1 MKFSKSFIREVVEG
15 TNLVDL
21 ISEHGIV
28 LKQAGSNYKGLCP
41 FHTEKTPS
49 FNVNPLR
56 GFFHCFGCSASGDAI
71 KFLTQYNHLSF
82 SEAVEDLAN
91 RAGIPIESEQNVNIQ
106 SNKDQDIALRYLKDA
121 TSFYRNNLNSP
132 KGDLAKEYLK
142 NRTIS
147 EKMQEHF
154 QLGMSPDEWQ
164 GILTAMQHKKCS
176 LIDLIKTGLIKA
188 NQKSGKHYD
197 TFRGRL
203 MFPIRD
209 PRGRCVGFGARSI
222 KPEDQPKY
230 LNSPETPYYKKSQ
243 VLYGLY
249 EGLDRIRKTRGLIF
263 VEGYLDVI
271 RLHENGFENTVASC
285 GTALTQNHLKVIKR
299 YADTMILVFDG
310 DNAGKTAALKNT
322 MLLLPQ
328 ELDCYIVSLPDG
340 DDPDSFILKNGK
352 TSFSELLEQKV
363 SALDYLVLNTIKKYP
378 DSIQGKIKGLEEL
391 FPALNNIKDLKR
403 RQLSLMAISER
414 IKISPEILVQEF
426 KRTTNK
432 NLLNIEKNAN
442 ITSLSNHSKNSLDE
456 QWLLQ
461 SLLRKEELWP
471 LVRGY
476 LNPEEFQI
484 AEFQKIYTKLLQ
496 LSDIELKSFDL
507 LKLEKKDP
515 ELFKSLMVILT
526 EEIPTHDFGLSLK
539 RLKERNLENNFQQWL
554 LSCKNNED
562 RARVGLKRRKEE
574 EKIKQIKHIFDN
586 TLTP

>member
-1 MKFSKSFIREVVEG
+1 MKFTKDFIREVVEA

-21 ISEHGIV
+21 ISEHGII
-28 LKQAGSNYKGLCP
+28 LKPAGSNYKGLCP
-41 FHTEKTPS
+41 FHLEKTPS

-82 SEAVEDLAN
+82 GEALEELAN
-91 RAGIPIESEQNVNIQ
+91 RAGIPIESEQRANIKT
-106 SNKDQDIALRYLKDA
+106 NKDQDIALWYLKDA

-132 KGDLAKEYLK
+132 KGNEAKAYLK
-142 NRTIS
+142 KRIIS

-164 GILTAMQHKKCS
+164 GILTVMQHKKATVK
-176 LIDLIKTGLIKA
+176 DLMKTGLIKA
-188 NQKSGKHYD
+188 SQKSGKHYD
-197 TFRGRL
+197 AFRGRL

-222 KPEDQPKY
+222 KQEDEPKY

-249 EGLDRIRKTRGLIF
+249 EGLDKIRKTRGLIF

-310 DNAGKTAALKNT
+310 DNAGKNASLKNT

-328 ELDCYIVSLPDG
+328 ELDCYIVNLPDG

-352 TSFSELLEQKV
+352 TGFSELLEQKV
-363 SALDYLVLNTIKKYP
+363 SALDYLVLNAIKKYP

-391 FPALNNIKDLKR
+391 LPTLNDIKDPKR
-403 RQLSLMAISER
+403 RQLSLIAISER
-414 IKISPEILVQEF
+414 IKIPAEILVREF

-432 NLLNIEKNAN
+432 NLFNIEKNAN
-442 ITSLSNHSKNSLDE
+442 IVSLSTNSKNSFDE

-471 LVRGY
+471 LVRGH

-484 AEFQKIYTKLLQ
+484 VEFQKIYSKLLQ
-496 LSDIELKSFDL
+496 LTDEELKSFDL
-507 LKLEKKDP
+507 LNLEKKDP
-515 ELFKSLMVILT
+515 ELFKSIMLILT
-526 EEIPTHDFGLSLK
+526 EEIPSHDFGLSLK
-539 RLKERNLENNFQQWL
+539 RVKERNLENNFQQWL
-554 LSCKNNED
+554 LSCKSNED
-562 RARVGLKRRKEE
+562 RAKVGLKRRQEE
-574 EKIKQIKHIFDN
+574 EKIKKIKKIFDN